1 MADKSA
7 VQDNAAWNVNP
18 LGIVVGNDYKDYE
31 KSLKAQLD
39 KAAGAGKGAS
49 LIADDKAKYGTYIN
63 DPASIAYSYKSP
75 SVSDASVGGN
85 DVMNPLSAFNEDD
98 DIIHNIFTTS
108 SGQSFGMGRVYS
120 EMYDSR
126 QQVVYFT
133 MGVPKYRN
141 LQTWLKN
148 ATKKEL
154 AELNEE
160 GHISAWSKLKDL
172 ITGGLKL
179 AIELPWLPAI
189 WAYKVVSNI
198 KTYPVTEYF
207 AFRETMPLYYRY
219 VNTIMCHLAVN
230 MGIGSADAWSKVAG
244 GGSSGQNVPEVIKNG
259 PDIFRIMSKRAL
271 RLGSKTANLNT
282 DYQLQHFKNYIDNP
296 NEKVGMLSKFWSGL
310 TTGALEGGNFIGWRV
325 DKTESGETFSNSTQD
340 SSLAAKLNSEVQAK
354 RDASSGEANGKG
366 ITSKMLKWSKQIS
379 GVKKAIKNFTSGGGL
394 EGAIAYL
401 AAGNG
406 YFDLPKQ
413 WGGSGGMSRSIN
425 LSMKLRSRTGGDPV
439 SVYQSIMI
447 PIAMLLAMSLPRA
460 VGDSTYTSPF
470 IVRVF
475 SKGMFAIPAGIV
487 SSLSITRGSGDY
499 GWAVSKLPT
508 VADVSIS
515 IDDLSPMLFLSMGGT
530 GAFAQA
536 FSNNTK
542 LHEYLA
548 TLAAIGLK
556 ERHFRLGQLKRQIA
570 AAALVARNTT
580 FSPIYRG
587 YVMGNSSIVR
597 AVMSLTPYHRVPNN

>member
-1 MADKSA
+1 MANNSAA
-7 VQDNAAWNVNP
+7 VQDNTSWNHNP
-18 LGIVVGNDYKDYE
+18 LGIMVGNDYADYE

-39 KAAGAGKGAS
+39 KVANGQGAS
-49 LIADDKAKYGTYIN
+49 LIGQDKGQYGTYIN
-63 DPASIAYSYKSP
+63 DPANIAYSYKSP

-85 DVMNPLSAFNEDD
+85 DVMNPLAAFNEND
-98 DIIHNIFTTS
+98 DIIHNIFTAKN
-108 SGQSFGMGRVYS
+108 GQSFGMGRVYS

-133 MGVPKYRN
+133 MGIPKYRN
-141 LQTWLKN
+141 LTTWLKN

-160 GHISAWSKLKDL
+160 GKISVWSKLGDL
-172 ITGGLKL
+172 ITGGIKL

-219 VNTIMCHLAVN
+219 VNTILCHLAVN
-230 MGIGSADAWSKVAG
+230 MGIASSSG
-244 GGSSGQNVPEVIKNG
+244 GDGQNVPDIIKNG

-271 RLGSKTANLNT
+271 RLGGGSNTNT
-282 DYQLQHFKNYIDNP
+282 DAELQKVKNYIDNP
-296 NEKVGMLSKFWSGL
+296 NEKVGMLGNFWTGL
-310 TTGALEGGNFIGWRV
+310 TTGALEGGNFVGWRV

-340 SSLAAKLNSEVQAK
+340 SSLAAKLNQEVQAK
-354 RDASSGEANGKG
+354 RDASSGEANGEG
-366 ITSKMLKWSKQIS
+366 ITAKALKWGRQIS

-394 EGAIAYL
+394 ESAITYL

-425 LSMKLRSRTGGDPV
+425 LSMKLRSKTGGDPV
-439 SVYQSIMI
+439 SIYQSIMI

-487 SSLSITRGSGDY
+487 SSLSITRGSGDF

-508 VADVSIS
+508 TADVSIS

-597 AVMSLTPYHRVPNN
+597 AIMSLTPYHRVPNN

>member
-1 MADKSA
+1 MANDAA
-7 VQDNAAWNVNP
+7 VQDNASWNVNP
-18 LGIVVGNDYKDYE
+18 LGIVVGSDYADFE

-39 KAAGAGKGAS
+39 KIADKKGAA
-49 LIADDKAKYGTYIN
+49 LIARDKGMYGTYIS
-63 DPASIAYSYKSP
+63 DPANIAYSYKSP

-85 DVMNPLSAFNEDD
+85 DVMNPLAAFNEND
-98 DIIHNIFTTS
+98 DIIHNIFTTNQ
-108 SGQSFGMGRVYS
+108 GQQFGMGRVYS

-133 MGVPKYRN
+133 MGIPKYRN

-160 GHISAWSKLKDL
+160 GKISAWSKLGDL
-172 ITGGLKL
+172 IKGGLKL

-219 VNTIMCHLAVN
+219 VNTILCHLAVN
-230 MGIGSADAWSKVAG
+230 MGIASTG
-244 GGSSGQNVPEVIKNG
+244 GGNGQNVPDIIKNG

-271 RLGSKTANLNT
+271 RLGGGTNT
-282 DYQLQHFKNYIDNP
+282 DTDSELQKVKNYVDNP
-296 NEKVGMLSKFWSGL
+296 NEKIGGLSGFWTGL

-325 DKTESGETFSNSTQD
+325 DKSESGETFSNSTQD
-340 SSLAAKLNSEVQAK
+340 SSLAAKLNEAVQSK
-354 RDASSGEANGKG
+354 RDASSGEMGGKG
-366 ITSKMLKWSKQIS
+366 IAAMAMRWGKQIS
-379 GVKKAIKNFTSGGGL
+379 GVKKAIQNFTSGGGL
-394 EGAIAYL
+394 ESAIAYL

-425 LSMKLRSRTGGDPV
+425 LTMKLRSKTGGDPV
-439 SVYQSIMI
+439 SIYQSIMI

-487 SSLSITRGSGDY
+487 SSLSITRGSGDF

-530 GAFAQA
+530 GVFAQA

-542 LHEYLA
+542 LHEYLG
-548 TLAAIGLK
+548 TLAALGLK

-570 AAALVARNTT
+570 AAALVARNTA

-597 AVMSLTPYHRVPNN
+597 TIMSLTPYHRVPNN

>member
-1 MADKSA
+1 
-7 VQDNAAWNVNP
+7 
-18 LGIVVGNDYKDYE
+18 
-31 KSLKAQLD
+31 
-39 KAAGAGKGAS
+39 
-49 LIADDKAKYGTYIN
+49 
-63 DPASIAYSYKSP
+63 
-75 SVSDASVGGN
+75 
-85 DVMNPLSAFNEDD
+85 
-98 DIIHNIFTTS
+98 
-108 SGQSFGMGRVYS
+108 
-120 EMYDSR
+120 
-126 QQVVYFT
+126 
-133 MGVPKYRN
+133 
-141 LQTWLKN
+141 
-148 ATKKEL
+148 
-154 AELNEE
+154 
-160 GHISAWSKLKDL
+160 
-172 ITGGLKL
+172 
-179 AIELPWLPAI
+179 
-189 WAYKVVSNI
+189 
-198 KTYPVTEYF
+198 
-207 AFRETMPLYYRY
+207 MPLYYRY
-219 VNTIMCHLAVN
+219 VNTILCHLAVN
-230 MGIGSADAWSKVAG
+230 MGIGSSG
-244 GGSSGQNVPEVIKNG
+244 SGSSGGQSVPDIIKNG
-259 PDIFRIMSKRAL
+259 PDIFRNMSKRAL
-271 RLGSKTANLNT
+271 RLGTSSNQPIDT
-282 DYQLQHFKNYIDNP
+282 DSQLQKVNNYVDNP
-296 NEKVGMLSKFWSGL
+296 NEKVGMLGKFWSGL
-310 TTGALEGGNFIGWRV
+310 TTGALEGANFVGWRV

-340 SSLAAKLNSEVQAK
+340 SSLAGKLNSEVQAK
-354 RDASSGEANGKG
+354 RDAASGEANGEG
-366 ITSKMLKWSKQIS
+366 ITAKMMKWGRQIS

-394 EGAIAYL
+394 ESAITYL

-425 LSMKLRSRTGGDPV
+425 LSMKLRAKTGGDPV

-460 VGDSTYTSPF
+460 DGDSTYTSPF

-530 GAFAQA
+530 GVFAQA

-597 AVMSLTPYHRVPNN
+597 TIMALTPYHRVPNN

>member
-1 MADKSA
+1 MATDNAA
-7 VQDNAAWNVNP
+7 VQDNALWNVNP
-18 LGIVVGNDYKDYE
+18 LGIIVGSDYADFE
-31 KSLKAQLD
+31 KSLTAQLNKVAD
-39 KAAGAGKGAS
+39 NKGAQ
-49 LIADDKAKYGTYIN
+49 LIADDKGQYGTYIN
-63 DPASIAYSYKSP
+63 DPVNIAYSYKSP

-85 DVMNPLSAFNEDD
+85 DVMNPLAAFNEND
-98 DIIHNIFTTS
+98 DIIHNIFTTNQ
-108 SGQSFGMGRVYS
+108 GQQFGMGRVYS

-133 MGVPKYRN
+133 MGIPKYRN

-160 GHISAWSKLKDL
+160 GHISVWSKLGDL
-172 ITGGLKL
+172 IKGGLKL

-189 WAYKVVSNI
+189 WAYKVVNNI

-230 MGIGSADAWSKVAG
+230 MGIASTG
-244 GGSSGQNVPEVIKNG
+244 GGNGQNVPDIIKNG

-271 RLGSKTANLNT
+271 RLGGGTNTNT
-282 DYQLQHFKNYIDNP
+282 DKELQAVKKYVDNP
-296 NEKVGMLSKFWSGL
+296 NEKIGGLSGFWTGL

-325 DKTESGETFSNSTQD
+325 DKSESGETFSNSTQD
-340 SSLAAKLNSEVQAK
+340 SSLAGKLNEAVQQK

-366 ITSKMLKWSKQIS
+366 FTAKMMKWSKQIS
-379 GVKKAIKNFTSGGGL
+379 GVKQAIQKFKSGGGL
-394 EGAIAYL
+394 ESAITYL

-425 LSMKLRSRTGGDPV
+425 LSMKLRSKTGGDPV
-439 SVYQSIMI
+439 SIYQSIMI

-460 VGDSTYTSPF
+460 VGDSTFTSPF

-475 SKGMFAIPAGIV
+475 SKGMFSIPAGIV

-548 TLAAIGLK
+548 TLSALGLK

-587 YVMGNSSIVR
+587 FVMGNSSIVR
-597 AVMSLTPYHRVPNN
+597 TIMSLTPYHRVPNN

>member
-1 MADKSA
+1 MATDNAA
-7 VQDNAAWNVNP
+7 VQDNALWNVNP
-18 LGIVVGNDYKDYE
+18 LGIIVGSDYADFE
-31 KSLKAQLD
+31 KSLTAQLNKITD
-39 KAAGAGKGAS
+39 NKGAK
-49 LIADDKAKYGTYIN
+49 LIADDKGQYGTYIN
-63 DPASIAYSYKSP
+63 DPINIAYSYKSP

-85 DVMNPLSAFNEDD
+85 DVMNPLSAFNEND
-98 DIIHNIFTTS
+98 DIIHNIFTTNQ
-108 SGQSFGMGRVYS
+108 GQQFGMGRVYS

-133 MGVPKYRN
+133 MGIPKYRN

-160 GHISAWSKLKDL
+160 GHISVWSKLGDL
-172 ITGGLKL
+172 IKGGLKL

-189 WAYKVVSNI
+189 WAYKVVNNI

-230 MGIGSADAWSKVAG
+230 MGIGSATAWKDIAG
-244 GGSSGQNVPEVIKNG
+244 GGSSGTNVPDIIKNG

-271 RLGSKTANLNT
+271 RLGGGINTNT
-282 DYQLQHFKNYIDNP
+282 DEQLKKVTKYVDNP
-296 NEKVGMLSKFWSGL
+296 NEKIGGLSGFWTGL
-310 TTGALEGGNFIGWRV
+310 TTGALEGSNFIGWRV
-325 DKTESGETFSNSTQD
+325 DKSESGETFSNSTQD
-340 SSLAAKLNSEVQAK
+340 SSLAGKLNEAVQQK

-366 ITSKMLKWSKQIS
+366 FTAKMMKWSKQIS
-379 GVKKAIKNFTSGGGL
+379 GIKQALQKFKSSGGL
-394 EGAIAYL
+394 ESAITYL

-425 LSMKLRSRTGGDPV
+425 LSMKLRSKTGGDPV

-460 VGDSTYTSPF
+460 VGDSTFTSPF

-530 GAFAQA
+530 GVFAQA

-548 TLAAIGLK
+548 TLSALGLK

-587 YVMGNSSIVR
+587 FVMGNSSIVR
-597 AVMSLTPYHRVPNN
+597 TIMSLTPYHRVPNN

>member
-1 MADKSA
+1 MAENAA
-7 VQDNAAWNVNP
+7 VQDNAAWGVNP
-18 LGIVVGNDYKDYE
+18 LGIIVGSDYANFE

-39 KAAGAGKGAS
+39 KVADNKGAQ
-49 LIADDKAKYGTYIN
+49 LIAEDKGQYGTYIN
-63 DPASIAYSYKSP
+63 DPVNIAYSYKSP

-85 DVMNPLSAFNEDD
+85 DVMNPLAAFNEND
-98 DIIHNIFTTS
+98 DIIHNIFTTNQ
-108 SGQSFGMGRVYS
+108 GQQFGMGRVYS

-133 MGVPKYRN
+133 MGIPKYRN

-160 GHISAWSKLKDL
+160 GHISVWSKLGDL
-172 ITGGLKL
+172 IKGGLKL

-219 VNTIMCHLAVN
+219 VNTILCHLAVN
-230 MGIGSADAWSKVAG
+230 MGIGSSG
-244 GGSSGQNVPEVIKNG
+244 SGSSGGQSVPDIIKNG

-271 RLGSKTANLNT
+271 RLGGGTNTNT
-282 DYQLQHFKNYIDNP
+282 DNELQHVKKYVDNP
-296 NEKVGMLSKFWSGL
+296 NEKIGGLSGFWTGL
-310 TTGALEGGNFIGWRV
+310 TTGALEGSNFIGWRV

-340 SSLAAKLNSEVQAK
+340 SSLAGKLNEAVQQK
-354 RDASSGEANGKG
+354 RDATTGEAGGKG
-366 ITSKMLKWSKQIS
+366 FTAKMMSWGKQIS
-379 GVKKAIKNFTSGGGL
+379 NVKNAINKFKSGGGL
-394 EGAIAYL
+394 ESAITYL

-413 WGGSGGMSRSIN
+413 WGGSGGMSRSIS
-425 LSMKLRSRTGGDPV
+425 LTMKLRSKTGGDPV
-439 SVYQSIMI
+439 SIYQSIMI
-447 PIAMLLAMSLPRA
+447 PISMLLAMSLPRA
-460 VGDSTYTSPF
+460 VGDATYTSPF

-475 SKGMFAIPAGIV
+475 SKGMFAIPAGII

-499 GWAVSKLPT
+499 GWTVEKLPT

-515 IDDLSPMLFLSMGGT
+515 VDDLSPMLFLSMGGT
-530 GAFAQA
+530 GVFAQA

-548 TLAAIGLK
+548 TLSALGLK

-580 FSPIYRG
+580 FSAIYRG

-597 AVMSLTPYHRVPNN
+597 TIMSLTPYHRVPNN

>member
-49 LIADDKAKYGTYIN
+49 LISQDKAQYGTYIN
-63 DPASIAYSYKSP
+63 DPANIAYSYKSP

-98 DIIHNIFTTS
+98 DIIHNIFTAGN
-108 SGQSFGMGRVYS
+108 GQSFGMGRVYS

-133 MGVPKYRN
+133 MGIPKYRN

-160 GHISAWSKLKDL
+160 GKISVWSKLGDL
-172 ITGGLKL
+172 IKGGIKL

-230 MGIGSADAWSKVAG
+230 MGIAT
-244 GGSSGQNVPEVIKNG
+244 SSGNNGQNVPEIIKNG
-259 PDIFRIMSKRAL
+259 PDIFKIMSKRAL
-271 RLGSKTANLNT
+271 RLGGGSNT
-282 DYQLQHFKNYIDNP
+282 DTDAELQKVKNYVDNP
-296 NEKVGMLSKFWSGL
+296 NEKVGMLSKFWTGL

-340 SSLAAKLNSEVQAK
+340 SSLASKLNSEVQAK
-354 RDASSGEANGKG
+354 RDASSGEANGQG
-366 ITSKMLKWSKQIS
+366 IMAKAMKWGKQIS

-394 EGAIAYL
+394 ESAIAYL